1 MSPSPLDLAWVPVN
15 FERMSAPQGQI
26 ILVADDNAD
35 QRALYVDLLTYNGFR
50 VVEARDGV
58 EAIDLARAERPAL
71 ILMDVTMPGTS
82 GWNAVRALR
91 EQVETSTIP
100 IIVITGLAQT
110 RDRDASFAAG
120 SDAYLSKPVAPRQL
134 LEEVRRFLPA

>member
-1 MSPSPLDLAWVPVN
+1 MSEPRGPT
-15 FERMSAPQGQI
+15 

-35 QRALYVDLLTYNGFR
+35 QRALYVDLLTHAGFN
-50 VVEARDGV
+50 VCEARDGA
-58 EAIDLARAERPAL
+58 EAIAVASADLPAL

-91 EQVETSTIP
+91 EQMLTHAIP
-100 IIVITGLAQT
+100 IIVITGLSGT

-120 SDAYLSKPVAPRQL
+120 SDAYLTKPVLPRRL
-134 LEEVRRFLPA
+134 LEEVRKFLPA

>member
-1 MSPSPLDLAWVPVN
+1 MT
-15 FERMSAPQGQI
+15 APEGQV

-50 VVEARDGV
+50 VIEARDGE
-58 EAIDLARAERPAL
+58 EAIERARTESPAL

-82 GWNAVRALR
+82 GWNAVRAVR
-91 EQVETSTIP
+91 DQKETRDIP
-100 IIVITGLAQT
+100 VIVVTGLAGT

-120 SDAYLSKPVAPRQL
+120 SDAYLSKPVSPRRL
-134 LEEVRRFLPA
+134 LEEVRRFLG